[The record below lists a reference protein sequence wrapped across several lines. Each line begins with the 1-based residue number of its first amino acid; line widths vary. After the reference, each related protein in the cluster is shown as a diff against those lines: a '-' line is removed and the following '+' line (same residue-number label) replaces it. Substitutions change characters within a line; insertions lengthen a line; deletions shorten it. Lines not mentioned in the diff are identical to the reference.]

1 MEATQLTVI
10 LSRLAVTRLGV
21 PPDQLAEVLIF
32 VHGFGCDQSM
42 WQWVEP
48 AFRANFSTVLYD
60 LAGCGRSDQTAYDF
74 GRYARLDAHSG
85 DLCALIEE
93 VGGGKPVHL
102 VGHSVG
108 ATIAVLA
115 AKKVPAQVASL
126 SLVAPSPR
134 YTDCEGYIGGMS
146 EQQAEELLNFLEL
159 NHLGW
164 SAALAPAIMANAD
177 KPELSN
183 TLRESFCRM
192 DPAIA
197 AHFARATFLS
207 DHRADLSVIQTPSL
221 IMQVQSDSIA
231 PTTVGDFMVNS
242 LANSKLDLLACEGHC
257 PHVSDPALVITSL
270 NKFLGQ

>member
-1 MEATQLTVI
+1 LTGI
-10 LSRLAVTRLGV
+10 LSRLAVNRLGV
-21 PPDQLAEVLIF
+21 AADQLAEILIF

-48 AFRANFSTVLYD
+48 AFRSKFSTVLYD
-60 LAGCGRSDQTAYDF
+60 LTGCGRSDESAYDF
-74 GRYARLDAHSG
+74 SRYARLEAHSG
-85 DLCALIEE
+85 DLCELIEC

-102 VGHSVG
+102 IGHSVG

-115 AKKVPAQVASL
+115 AKMAPSQVTSL

-134 YTDCEGYIGGMS
+134 YTNCEGYTGGMS

-164 SAALAPAIMANAD
+164 SAAIAPAIMANAD

-192 DPAIA
+192 DPSIA

-207 DHRADLSVIQTPSL
+207 DHRADLKAIQTPSL
-221 IMQVQSDSIA
+221 IIQVQSDTIA
-231 PTTVGDFMVNS
+231 PITVGDFIAKS
-242 LANSKLDLLACEGHC
+242 LANAQLDLLACEGHC
-257 PHVSDPALVITSL
+257 PHVSNPALVIASL
-270 NKFLGQ
+270 NKFLSQ